1 MTVEKQ
7 TTAHGDVLIIGAGPV
22 GMTLALDLARR
33 GIDVIIVE
41 KQRADA
47 APRTRCNH
55 ISARSLE
62 YYRSLGIATEIR
74 NAGLPRSH
82 PHDVAY
88 VTSLTGHELTRI
100 RIPASENTYG
110 SVGYADSGWPTPE
123 PPHRCNQLY
132 WEPILREHLRTT
144 PNIRT
149 FYGTEITDIEQDL
162 AQVTARGV
170 NGAGESVQFN
180 ATYLVGCDG
189 GTSRVRKSIGAEFEG
204 TEVISGT
211 RGVYVRSR
219 DLAVKRRV
227 DPAWMTWFLNEYSYG
242 CVVALDG
249 TELWSIQFFLPAG
262 RTDFDSI
269 DPHEGIKAAVGAE
282 IDYEIISVDDWYGRR
297 LVADRFRDR
306 RVFICGDA
314 GHLWIPMA
322 GYGMNAGIASAM
334 TLSWQLAGVLSG
346 WAEPGLLDAYEAERK
361 PVTDQ
366 VSEHAMALG
375 LANLDTDLVRNVP
388 PMLLAEGS
396 EADAFR
402 AEVGRELYDVNL
414 GQFACAGLNFGSY
427 YDASPVISYDTE
439 SAPAYDL
446 ATYTPSTVP
455 GCRTPHIWLNDGR
468 SLYDAMET
476 GFTLLRMDPA
486 LDVSDLCLA
495 AGKHNVPL
503 QVIDLSVAEAGD
515 IYQHKLVLSRPD
527 QHVAWRGNTPP
538 EDASA
543 LIDLIRGAGNLSAE
557 RQ

>member
-33 GIDVIIVE
+33 GVDVIIVE
-41 KQRADA
+41 KQSADA
-47 APRTRCNH
+47 APRTRCSH

-62 YYRSLGIATEIR
+62 LYRSLGIAAELR

-82 PHDVAY
+82 PQDVAY

-100 RIPASENTYG
+100 PIPASENAYD
-110 SVGYADSGWPTPE
+110 SSGYAHSGWPTPE

-132 WEPILREHLRTT
+132 WEPILREHLHNT

-149 FYGTEITDIEQDL
+149 FYSTEITEIEQDP

-170 NGAGESVQFN
+170 TSTGEPVRFD

-189 GTSRVRKSIGAEFEG
+189 GGSRVRKSIGARFEG
-204 TEVISGT
+204 DEVISGT
-211 RGVYVRSR
+211 RSVYIRSR
-219 DLAVKRRV
+219 DLAAKRRV

-242 CVVALDG
+242 CVMALDG
-249 TELWSIQFFLPAG
+249 TELWSVHFYLPAG

-269 DPHEGIKAAVGAE
+269 DPHEGIKAAVGTE
-282 IDYEIISVDDWYGRR
+282 IDYDIVSVDDWYGRR

-306 RVFICGDA
+306 RIFICGDA

-322 GYGMNAGIASAM
+322 GYGMNAGIADAM
-334 TLSWQLAGVLSG
+334 TLAWQLAGVVEG

-366 VSEHAMALG
+366 VSEQAMALG
-375 LANLDTDLVRNVP
+375 LANLDTELVRNVP
-388 PMLLAEGS
+388 PILLAEGP
-396 EADAFR
+396 EAEAFR
-402 AEVGRELYDVNL
+402 AEVGRELYEVNF
-414 GQFACAGLNFGSY
+414 GQFACAGLNFGTY

-439 SAPAYDL
+439 RAPAYDL

-468 SLYDAMET
+468 SLYDAMGT
-476 GFTLLRMDPA
+476 GFTLLRLDPA
-486 LDVSDLCLA
+486 IDVSELCRA
-495 AGKHNVPL
+495 ARKHDVPL
-503 QVIDLSVAEAGD
+503 KVIDLSPAEAGD
-515 IYQHKLVLSRPD
+515 VYRCKLVLSRPD
-527 QHVAWRGNTPP
+527 QHVAWRGNTLPD
-538 EDASA
+538 DASA
-543 LIDLIRGAGNLSAE
+543 LVDLVRGAANVS
-557 RQ
+557 